1 MFYHVRYFYYIY
13 TMKHINLF
21 EEFLNEAEGR
31 DTLAELND
39 MTMGQLQKIAEY
51 ADMIKK
57 RMTGGEQ
64 LESWMF
70 SQLTVSLENL
80 NSVYDGMEG
89 NNGVAESNY
98 AEAKS
103 DLSLKASDLFQ
114 KRKELRD
121 KVNDLNQKVDD
132 PKSAIQAQIATLKMA
147 ALDLDNQ
154 KIRINSN
161 ILDLSKKLESL

>member
-21 EEFLNEAEGR
+21 EEFLNEADGR

-57 RMTGGEQ
+57 RMTEGEQ

-98 AEAKS
+98 TDARS
-103 DLSLKASDLFQ
+103 DLSAKSHDIFI

-132 PKSAIQAQIATLKMA
+132 PKSAIQAQIATLKMS
-147 ALDLDNQ
+147 LLELDNQ
-154 KIRINSN
+154 KIKISST
-161 ILDLSKKLESL
+161 ILDLNNKLSNL